1 MAGKPFKVGR
11 FAHTLRMRLMR
22 EHVGVDVDAIE
33 EDELITREPIA
44 DADEIEVW
52 DPDHEQHGGDDD
64 EETRR
69 GITSVARRT
78 AKDRLVRTFQSG
90 AGAGEL
96 SFLPPSSLRRDSS

>member
-52 DPDHEQHGGDDD
+52 DPDHEQHGGDND
-64 EETRR
+64 ETRA
-69 GITSVARRT
+69 GITSVKRRT
-78 AKDRLVRTFQSG
+78 AKDRLARTFQSG
-90 AGAGEL
+90 AGASEL
-96 SFLPPSSLRRDSS
+96 NVLRYRLHAS